1 LSQKSS
7 KTKKVVA
14 ILTTVH
20 LIHANLHLV
29 EADGI
34 QTEGIQT
41 GGIQTGGIQTG
52 GIQTGGIQTGGI
64 QTGGIQTGGI
74 QTGGIQTG
82 GIQTGGIQTGGIQTG
97 GIQTGG
103 IQTGGI
109 QTGGIQTG
117 GIQTG
122 GIQTGGIQT
131 GGIQTGGIQTGGIQ
145 TGGIQTGNIQSG
157 VINSGSV
164 QTGSIQDGKI
174 QSGVGTS
181 QSNGPQNG
189 EVKTES
195 NNTREIQRD
204 KIKDIRVG
212 TNAPKST
219 STQPSKS
226 TGNTF
231 KPTPPPKNEQ
241 NKTTP
246 VPAPQYGPP
255 YPIKTSQPATS
266 TSDYNFEKE
275 LQKFPESYRPAL
287 IELHKKHPQWQFV
300 AENTGV
306 DFNKF
311 LNAQLLDGHVSTP
324 EAKYGYS
331 PPWRDPKYR
340 NKKGSGYDNGYYAAS
355 PQAVAYYM
363 DPRNFLTEKQV
374 FQFLSAKYDSKT
386 QNIDSVNLVLSKKL
400 KKGDIYLK
408 AGGNKV
414 SAVFLAAKSMVET
427 GGGDSRLAT
436 GTVKGYE
443 GWYNMYGIGAYD
455 GNAQVAGAKMAKK
468 NEWNSQDKAII
479 GGAEV
484 IYQSYVAKGQ
494 DTLYSMKWNISNY
507 KSSGRAGMQYA
518 THIKD
523 AFNKADSFAKGLAN
537 IDAPFTFRIPVYDN
551 MSSTKSEPTKATA
564 KK

>member
-1 LSQKSS
+1 MNKDKDSHRIRNARTFPQVALLTSLFAFGCNIDYVAAADNIRTGNI
-7 KTKKVVA
+7 KTGNIKTGNIK
-14 ILTTVH
+14 TG
-20 LIHANLHLV
+20 N
-29 EADGI
+29 
-34 QTEGIQT
+34 IQT
-41 GGIQTGGIQTG
+41 GNIQTGNIKTG
-52 GIQTGGIQTGGI
+52 T
-64 QTGGIQTGGI
+64 
-74 QTGGIQTG
+74 
-82 GIQTGGIQTGGIQTG
+82 
-97 GIQTGG
+97 
-103 IQTGGI
+103 
-109 QTGGIQTG
+109 
-117 GIQTG
+117 
-122 GIQTGGIQT
+122 
-131 GGIQTGGIQTGGIQ
+131 IQ

-189 EVKTES
+189 EVKTGS

-255 YPIKTSQPATS
+255 YPIKTSQSATS

-300 AENTGV
+300 ADNTGV

-311 LNAQLLDGHVSTP
+311 LQAEMLNGHVCTP
-324 EAKYGYS
+324 EQKYGYN
-331 PPWRDPKYR
+331 PPWRDPKY
-340 NKKGSGYDNGYYAAS
+340 KYDNGYYAAS
-355 PQAVAYYM
+355 PEAVAYFM
-363 DPRNFLTEKQV
+363 DPRNFLTERQV
-374 FQFLSAKYDSKT
+374 FQFFSAKYNPTT
-386 QNIDSVNLVLSKKL
+386 QNIDSVKKVLSRNRLSKKAETFL
-400 KKGDIYLK
+400 E
-408 AGGNKV
+408 AGNTKV
-414 SAVFLAAKSMVET
+414 SAVFLAAKSSIET
-427 GGGDSRLAT
+427 SGGNSDLAT
-436 GTVKGYE
+436 GKVRGYA
-443 GWYNMYGIGAYD
+443 GWYNMYGFGAYD
-455 GNAQVAGAKMAKK
+455 GNANVNGAKKAK
-468 NEWNSQDKAII
+468 ELGWNTPEKAII

-484 IYQSYVAKGQ
+484 IYNSYIVKGQ
-494 DTLYSMKWNISNY
+494 DTLYSMKWNVNNY
-507 KSSGRAGMQYA
+507 KTSGKVGGQYA

-523 AFNKADSFAKGLAN
+523 AVNKADRFAEALSHA
-537 IDAPFTFRIPVYDN
+537 DAPFTFRIPVYEN
-551 MSSTKSEPTKATA
+551 MSPKSHSTPSKPTI